1 MKDLMNMNTNKVPT
15 MSSREIAE
23 LCEKQHKNVL
33 ADIRKM
39 LIELNI
45 QPAEFSADYQDDK
58 NRTYECFNLPRR
70 ECDILIAG
78 YSIKYRAKI
87 VDRWHELES
96 KESKPT
102 FRIPT
107 TLSGALLLAGEIEKE
122 RERLEVENI
131 EQKEQLVIAAPK
143 INHYDVIVERS
154 NLVNATQVSTKVGI
168 SAQAL
173 NKHLDLLG
181 VYNKSVLRGRTF
193 RQWFISKEYGE
204 VKQTANGFTQSLF
217 TMKGE
222 AWVIAQLTS
231 KGIT

>member
-1 MKDLMNMNTNKVPT
+1 MNTNKVPT

-154 NLVNATQVSTKVGI
+154 NLVNATQVSTKIGI

-204 VKQTANGFTQSLF
+204 VKQTNNGYTQSLF

-222 AWVIAQLTS
+222 AWVIEQLTS
-231 KGIT
+231 EGII

>member
-1 MKDLMNMNTNKVPT
+1 MNMNTNKVPT

-131 EQKEQLVIAAPK
+131 EQKEQLSNMLLKSI
-143 INHYDVIVERS
+143 HYDVIVERS
-154 NLVNATQVSTKVGI
+154 NLVNATQVSTKIGI

-173 NKHLDLLG
+173 NKHLRPIRCL
-181 VYNKSVLRGRTF
+181 
-193 RQWFISKEYGE
+193 Q
-204 VKQTANGFTQSLF
+204 
-217 TMKGE
+217 
-222 AWVIAQLTS
+222 
-231 KGIT
+231 